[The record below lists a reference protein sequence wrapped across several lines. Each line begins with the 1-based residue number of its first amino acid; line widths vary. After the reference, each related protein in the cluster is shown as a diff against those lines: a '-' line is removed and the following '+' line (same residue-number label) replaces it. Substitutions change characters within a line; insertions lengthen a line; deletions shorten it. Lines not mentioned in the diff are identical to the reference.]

1 MVYLWTCL
9 FVDLFICGFVYLWI
23 CLFVDL
29 IICGFLD
36 LVIGNFYNNQIHK

>member
-1 MVYLWTCL
+1 MVYLWICL

-29 IICGFLD
+29 FICGFLD